1 MKIRLALIALA
12 LAAPACSKSVPN
24 TVHAQLGLNGFEELA
39 ELYKYRAQDGQ
50 PPPSRLADLD
60 EHEAALPIS
69 FDKLQRGE
77 YVLFWGVGLA
87 PGSDVVLGYEKAV
100 PQNGG
105 LVLLQ
110 SGVVKTMT
118 AAEFNAARKAGR

>member
-1 MKIRLALIALA
+1 MKFRLALVALA
-12 LAAPACSKSVPN
+12 LAAPACNKSVPN

-69 FDKLQRGE
+69 YDKLQRGE
-77 YVLFWGVGLA
+77 YVLFWGVSLA
-87 PGSDVVLGYEKAV
+87 PGSEVILGYEKAV
-100 PQNGG
+100 PQSGG